1 MNEKINL
8 AREFIKSSD
17 NIVFLGGA
25 GVSTASGIPDFRSA
39 TGLYNR
45 AHNANYSPEYLLSYD
60 YFKADPK
67 GFYTYLRENLY
78 YPDAQPNAA
87 HYALAKLEKLGK
99 LKAVITQNIDN
110 FHQRAGS
117 SNVLELHGTMEH
129 YYCIRCH
136 KDYDVTYVMRTKEVP
151 LCTCGGIVRP
161 DVVLYG
167 EMLNTDVLNASI
179 KAITRADMFIIGG
192 TSLVVYPAAAL
203 VRYYRGDKLLL
214 INQDP
219 TAYDNW
225 ANLVIAGD
233 ISQVMASLVEDL

>member
-1 MNEKINL
+1 MNALIDR
-8 AREFIKSSD
+8 ARQLIIESED
-17 NIVFLGGA
+17 IVFLGGA
-25 GVSTASGIPDFRSA
+25 GVSTASGVPDFRSA

-45 AHNANYSPEYLLSYD
+45 AHNANYSPEYLLSYA
-60 YFKADPK
+60 YFKADPQ

-117 SNVLELHGTMEH
+117 TNVLELHGTMEH

-136 KDYDVTYVMRTKEVP
+136 KDYDVAYVMRTKEVP
-151 LCTCGGIVRP
+151 RCVCGGIVRP

-167 EMLNTDVLNASI
+167 ELLNTDVLNAAV

-192 TSLVVYPAAAL
+192 TSLVVYPAASL
-203 VRYYRGDKLLL
+203 VRFYRGDKLVL

-219 TAYDNW
+219 TAYDVW
-225 ANLVIAGD
+225 VNLVIAGD
-233 ISQVMASLVEDL
+233 ISQVMACLVEGL

>member
-1 MNEKINL
+1 MKTQTQAVRDLI
-8 AREFIKSSD
+8 AKSD
-17 NIVFLGGA
+17 NIVFFGGA

-45 AHNANYSPEYLLSYD
+45 QHNLNYSPEYLLSSAFLRSHPD
-60 YFKADPK
+60 D
-67 GFYTYLRENLY
+67 FYTYLRENLY

-117 SNVLELHGTMEH
+117 ENVLELHGSMER
-129 YYCIRCH
+129 YYCQRCR
-136 KDYDVTYVMRTKEVP
+136 KDYDPAYALRGETAPR
-151 LCTCGGIVRP
+151 CTCGGLVRP

-167 EMLNTDVLNASI
+167 EMLNTDILNS
-179 KAITRADMFIIGG
+179 AISAIVRADILIVGG
-192 TSLVVYPAAAL
+192 TSLVVYPAASL
-203 VRYYRGDKLLL
+203 VRYYRGDKLVL
-214 INQDP
+214 INFDP

-225 ANLVIAGD
+225 ANYVISGD
-233 ISQVMASLVEDL
+233 ISQVMSELVEGL

>member
-1 MNEKINL
+1 MNALIDR
-8 AREFIKSSD
+8 ARQLIIESED
-17 NIVFLGGA
+17 IVFLGGA
-25 GVSTASGIPDFRSA
+25 GVSTASGVPDFRSA

-45 AHNANYSPEYLLSYD
+45 AHNANYSLEYLLSYA
-60 YFKADPK
+60 YFKADPQ

-117 SNVLELHGTMEH
+117 TNVLELHGTMEH

-136 KDYDVTYVMRTKEVP
+136 KDYDVAYVMRTKEVP
-151 LCTCGGIVRP
+151 RCVCGGIVRP

-167 EMLNTDVLNASI
+167 ELLNTDVLNAAV

-192 TSLVVYPAAAL
+192 TSLVVYPAASL
-203 VRYYRGDKLLL
+203 VRYYCGEKLVL

-219 TAYDNW
+219 TAYDTW

-233 ISQVMASLVEDL
+233 ISQVMASLVDGL